1 MREARTRRIAILI
14 GLAVSA
20 GCSSWKVSSVTPREL
35 LRDPGIEAVRVT
47 RADKSKV
54 EIYDPV
60 LQGDSIIGHP
70 TERAIARVVM
80 PLSQVQTIATREKSL
95 GRTLLIGLGI
105 AGAVALYALLQELNQ
120 TAY

>member
-1 MREARTRRIAILI
+1 MRETRIGRFAVIL
-14 GLAVSA
+14 GMTVTL
-20 GCSSWKVSSVTPREL
+20 GCSTWQVSSVAPREL
-35 LRDPGIEAVRVT
+35 LRQPGVEAVQIT

-70 TERAIARVVM
+70 TERAIARLVM

-95 GRTLLIGLGI
+95 GRTLLVGLGI
-105 AGAVALYALLQELNQ
+105 AGAIALYGLLQELNQ
-120 TAY
+120 GY

>member
-1 MREARTRRIAILI
+1 MREARFRRLAVIL

-20 GCSSWKVSSVTPREL
+20 GCSTWQVASVAPREL
-35 LRDPGIEAVRVT
+35 LRNPGVEAVQVT
-47 RADKSKV
+47 RSDKSKV

-60 LQGDSIIGHP
+60 LQGDSIVGHP

-95 GRTLLIGLGI
+95 GRTLLVGLGI

-120 TAY
+120 GY